1 MKGYLIRVG
10 IDQTKKSGGFNAPVD
25 PETGKLAYVPI
36 KETIPS
42 RPENLTTN
50 YRDFIQPCRVLGKE
64 LPASLWQERT
74 HLNPDFS
81 KLTYGD
87 INGNDV
93 GLENQKPNRRG
104 KPLKDLEENDFL
116 VFYAGWEQTKHL
128 PDHAGYKDK
137 LAYAIIGFYRV
148 KEKPMS
154 AQEFV
159 REGFAD
165 CNAHT
170 RCEYNDAA
178 IIISAKEG
186 ESGRLISGRLS
197 KCIPIGEFRDK
208 AYRVTKG
215 LLLIW
220 GGFSNNPTGYLQ
232 RSIILPKFAEPE
244 RFLDWFYK
252 QLAERQIVFIKE
264 NN

>member
-1 MKGYLIRVG
+1 MMKGYLIRVG
-10 IDQTKKSGGFNAPVD
+10 IDQTKQSGGFNAPVN
-25 PETGKLAYVPI
+25 PVTGEFAYVPI
-36 KETIPS
+36 KENIPS
-42 RPENLTTN
+42 RPEDLTTN
-50 YRDFIQPCRVLGKE
+50 YRDFIQPCCVLGKE
-64 LPASLWQERT
+64 LPDILWQERT
-74 HLNPDFS
+74 HLDPDFS

-87 INGNDV
+87 IDGNDV
-93 GLENQKPNRRG
+93 GLENQKPNHRG

-116 VFYAGWEQTKHL
+116 VFYAGLERTKHL
-128 PDHAGYKDK
+128 PEHAGYKDK

-148 KEKPMS
+148 KDKPIS
-154 AQEFV
+154 AKEFV
-159 REGFAD
+159 RRGFAD

-170 RCEYNDAA
+170 RCEYNAAA

-186 ESGRLISGRLS
+186 ESGRLS

-208 AYRVTKG
+208 AYRVTKD
-215 LLLIW
+215 LLIIS

-244 RFLDWFYK
+244 KFLDWFYK
-252 QLAERQIVFIKE
+252 KLAECQTVFIKE